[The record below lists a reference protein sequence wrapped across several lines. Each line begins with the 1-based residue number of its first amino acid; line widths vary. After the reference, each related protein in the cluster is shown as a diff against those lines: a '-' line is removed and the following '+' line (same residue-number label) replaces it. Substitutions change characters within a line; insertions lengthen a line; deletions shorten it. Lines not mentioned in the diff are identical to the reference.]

1 EYESVSVSC
10 EEDKEVKAWRVR
22 RKLHKTSSANDSDAC
37 SVPAASCSIQ
47 YVFESHSGEYWCENH
62 EGEKSRALNISVT
75 GLNVQLSSEASV
87 PLISPDRLQFFEY
100 ESVSVSCEED
110 KEVKAW
116 RVRRKLHKTSSAN
129 DSDACSVPAASCSIQ
144 YAFESH
150 SGEYWCENHEG
161 EKSRALNIS
170 VTAGSVIL
178 DVSAQPVKEGS
189 TVTLKCIQ
197 EDTE

>member
-1 EYESVSVSC
+1 FSHVSTVMNVFVLLLTKP
-10 EEDKEVKAWRVR
+10 DLTYTDQK
-22 RKLHKTSSANDSDAC
+22 
-37 SVPAASCSIQ
+37 PA
-47 YVFESHSGEYWCENH
+47 
-62 EGEKSRALNISVT
+62 
-75 GLNVQLSSEASV
+75 V

-197 EDTE
+197 EDTEEPNFETNYKNHRH